1 MPLKL
6 SLLRFTPVAV
16 TTTFSQPALVLTG
29 RLTLIYQHDEE
40 NLIEQSTH

>member
-16 TTTFSQPALVLTG
+16 TTTFSQPALVRSG
-29 RLTLIYQHDEE
+29 HSRH
-40 NLIEQSTH
+40 